1 MTLLIA
7 KSLSTLRGRLLSLLL
22 LAVSTVLL
30 LVVLLQ
36 FSHGR
41 FTAFTESTLLD
52 KLPAITR
59 AYEFEHVGH
68 ELNLFSYKLLT
79 AQSEADIVTYGA
91 DTAELLLEL
100 DRITAELS
108 AEGQFDAVLDLNR
121 LSQTLEHAIKILVA
135 FETRIRAQERESNGT
150 IPRPELLEV
159 TRVRFQDSVSE
170 VAKIAE
176 RYRLQ
181 IENELG
187 ENVADLSSVHSRIG
201 LMNLI
206 APIPLI
212 GIMIFLGWALIN
224 GYSRRTELV
233 NDVLLGKR
241 DELDED
247 FFAQRDELS
256 QLGRVALHFS
266 EQQVLLRNSQHEQ
279 ENLVADLSNLI
290 DRANSAVFAFGVDG
304 RVTIWNKCV
313 ADLTG
318 IKSTNDSNPIYA
330 SDVIS
335 PEDFEAFMGYIE
347 QAKSGIAVSNVELRL
362 LHADKHEIPILF
374 NLTSHLKSSGKENEI
389 VCIAQDLSLRN
400 ALQSEAVHASKLATL
415 GEMSTGLAHELNQPL
430 NAMRISLSSLKRGLN
445 SDTGSP
451 AKAEVQIN
459 RIDEQITRA
468 SEIIDHMRIFGRRAD
483 EPPSCIDV
491 HSCVTRVAKMSERQ
505 LTLAGI
511 KLELDLEEGLDIL
524 AHSVL
529 IEQVILNLL
538 SNAKFELLSRKI
550 AEPWISMV
558 AHSIDDHVVFTIS
571 DNAGGIPEPV
581 LKRIFEPFFSTKEA
595 GEGTGLGLS
604 ISYGIVEDVGG
615 ILSAKNTE
623 VGAQF
628 SIKFPKYLG
637 DGLQAAS

>member
-1 MTLLIA
+1 M
-7 KSLSTLRGRLLSLLL
+7 SLLF

-30 LVVLLQ
+30 LVALLQ

-52 KLPAITR
+52 KLPAISR
-59 AYEFEHVGH
+59 AYEFEHVGQ

-79 AQSEADIVTYGA
+79 AQSEADIVSHGA
-91 DTAELLLEL
+91 ETAALLLEL
-100 DRITAELS
+100 ERITSDLS

-121 LSQTLEHAIKILVA
+121 LSQTLDHAIKILVA
-135 FETRIRAQERESNGT
+135 FESRIRAEEHKHNGSV
-150 IPRPELLEV
+150 PRPELLDV
-159 TRVRFQDSVSE
+159 TRVRFQEGVSE
-170 VAKIAE
+170 VTELAE
-176 RYRLQ
+176 KYRFQ
-181 IENELG
+181 IESELA
-187 ENVADLSSVHSRIG
+187 ENIVDLNAVNSRIR
-201 LMNLI
+201 LTNLI

-212 GIMIFLGWALIN
+212 GLMALLGWALID

-241 DELDED
+241 KELDKE

-256 QLGRVALHFS
+256 QLGRVALNLS
-266 EQQVLLRNSQHEQ
+266 KQQVLLRNSQHEQ

-290 DRANSAVFAFGVDG
+290 DRANSAVFAFGADG

-318 IKSTNDSNPIYA
+318 IKSMSASEPIYA
-330 SDVIS
+330 SDIIS
-335 PEDFEAFMGYIE
+335 PEDFESFMGYID
-347 QAKSGIAVSNVELRL
+347 QAKSGVVVSNVELRL

-374 NLTSHLKSSGKENEI
+374 NLTSHLKSSGKEDEI

-445 SDTGSP
+445 SATGSP
-451 AKAEVQIN
+451 KKTETHIG

-468 SEIIDHMRIFGRRAD
+468 SDIIDHMRIFGRRAD
-483 EPPSCIDV
+483 EPPSCIDF
-491 HSCVTRVAKMSERQ
+491 HSCISRVAKMSERQ
-505 LTLAGI
+505 LMLAGI
-511 KLELDLEEGLDIL
+511 KLELDVQEGLHVL

-529 IEQVILNLL
+529 VEQVILNLI
-538 SNAKFELLSRKI
+538 SNAKFELLNRNTPD
-550 AEPWISMV
+550 PWISM
-558 AHSIDDHVVFTIS
+558 AAQSIDDHVVFTIN
-571 DNAGGIPEPV
+571 DNAGGIPEAA
-581 LKRIFEPFFSTKEA
+581 LKRIFEPFFSTKEV

-604 ISYGIVEDVGG
+604 ISYGIVEDSGG
-615 ILSAKNTE
+615 RMSVKNTE
-623 VGAQF
+623 LGAQF
-628 SIKFPKYLG
+628 SIELPKVL
-637 DGLQAAS
+637 DDQFKAAS

>member
-7 KSLSTLRGRLLSLLL
+7 KSLSTLRGRLMSLLL
-22 LAVSTVLL
+22 LAVSTILL

-41 FTAFTESTLLD
+41 FTAFTESTLVD

-68 ELNLFSYKLLT
+68 KLNLFSYKLLT
-79 AQSEADIVTYGA
+79 ARSEADIVTHGA

-100 DRITAELS
+100 ERITAELS
-108 AEGQFDAVLDLNR
+108 AEGKFDAVLDLNR
-121 LSQTLEHAIKILVA
+121 LSQTLDHAIKILVA
-135 FETRIRAQERESNGT
+135 FESRSRTQERERNGNAA
-150 IPRPELLEV
+150 RPELLEV
-159 TRVRFQDSVSE
+159 TRVRFQDGISE
-170 VAKIAE
+170 VTEIAE

-181 IENELG
+181 IESELA
-187 ENVADLSSVHSRIG
+187 EKIADLSAVHSRIRV
-201 LMNLI
+201 MNLI
-206 APIPLI
+206 APVPLI
-212 GIMIFLGWALIN
+212 GIMVLLGWALIN

-241 DELDED
+241 KELDEE

-256 QLGRVALHFS
+256 ELGRVALYFS
-266 EQQVLLRNSQHEQ
+266 EQQQLLRESQHEQ

-290 DRANSAVFAFGVDG
+290 DRANSAVFAFGADG

-318 IKSTNDSNPIYA
+318 IKSTNESNPIYA
-330 SDVIS
+330 SDIIS
-335 PEDFEAFMGYIE
+335 PDDFEAFMGYIE

-445 SDTGSP
+445 SAPINPT
-451 AKAEVQIN
+451 KTEVQID

-483 EPPSCIDV
+483 EAPSSIDF
-491 HSCVTRVAKMSERQ
+491 HSCVSRVAKMSERQ

-511 KLELDLEEGLDIL
+511 KLELDLQEGLNIL

-529 IEQVILNLL
+529 IEQVILNLI
-538 SNAKFELLSRKI
+538 SNAKFELLSRKTS
-550 AEPWISMV
+550 EPWISMV
-558 AHSIDDHVVFTIS
+558 AYCTDDHVVFTIN
-571 DNAGGIPEPV
+571 DNAGGIPEAV

-604 ISYGIVEDVGG
+604 ISYGIIEDSGG
-615 ILSAKNTE
+615 TMSVKNTQC
-623 VGAQF
+623 GAEF
-628 SIKFPKYLG
+628 LIKLPKCLG
-637 DGLQAAS
+637 NGLQAAS

>member
-1 MTLLIA
+1 MTLVIA
-7 KSLSTLRGRLLSLLL
+7 KRLNTLRGRLVSLLV

-30 LVVLLQ
+30 LGVLLQ
-36 FSHGR
+36 FSHAR
-41 FTAFTESTLLD
+41 FTAFSESTLVD
-52 KLPAITR
+52 KLPGITR
-59 AYEFEHVGH
+59 AYEFEHIGH

-79 AQSEADIVTYGA
+79 AQTEADLVAYGA
-91 DTAELLLEL
+91 DTAMVLLEL
-100 DRITAELS
+100 ERITAELS
-108 AEGQFDAVLDLNR
+108 VEGQFDQVLDLNR
-121 LSQTLEHAIKILVA
+121 LSQTLDHGIRILVA
-135 FETRIRAQERESNGT
+135 FERRIRVQEGEGNTGVA
-150 IPRPELLEV
+150 RPELLEI
-159 TRVRFQDSVSE
+159 TRERFRDSISEVSE
-170 VAKIAE
+170 IAG

-181 IENELG
+181 IETELSNKV
-187 ENVADLSSVHSRIG
+187 EDLSTIHSRIRY
-201 LMNLI
+201 MNIL
-206 APIPLI
+206 APIPLLSV
-212 GIMIFLGWALIN
+212 MVLLGWALID

-241 DELDED
+241 TELDEE

-266 EQQVLLRNSQHEQ
+266 QQRDLLRNSRQEQ

-290 DRANSAVFAFGVDG
+290 DRANSAVFAFGTDG

-318 IKSTNDSNPIYA
+318 IKITESDAPTYA
-330 SDVIS
+330 SDIIT
-335 PEDFEAFMGYIE
+335 PEDFDAFMGYIE

-374 NLTSHLKSSGKENEI
+374 NLTSHLKSSGKEDEI

-445 SDTGSP
+445 SATGSST
-451 AKAEVQIN
+451 KAEVHIG
-459 RIDEQITRA
+459 RIDEQISRA

-483 EPPSCIDV
+483 EPPGRVDFD
-491 HSCVTRVAKMSERQ
+491 SCVARVARLSEPQ

-511 KLELDLEEGLDIL
+511 KLDLELEEPLPIV

-529 IEQVILNLL
+529 IEQVILNLI
-538 SNAKFELLSRKI
+538 SNAKFELLNRKI
-550 AEPWISMV
+550 SEPQIAIV
-558 AHSIDDHVVFTIS
+558 ARSTDDHVIFTID
-571 DNAGGIPEPV
+571 DNAGGIPETV
-581 LKRIFEPFFSTKEA
+581 LKRIFEPFYSTKEA

-604 ISYGIVEDVGG
+604 ISYGIIEEAGG
-615 ILSAKNTE
+615 NLAAKNTE

-628 SIKFPKYLG
+628 SIRLPKCLD
-637 DGLQAAS
+637 DGVQSAG